1 MGARGRNSSIE
12 LIASLDAAKRPEP
25 PPTLNEEAAEEWRS
39 VVAGLP
45 PDWFSS
51 ENLAMLEQRCNH
63 VVWMRT
69 TAALTNSTVKGK
81 KFKPEVFAGL
91 MRLATL
97 QARTLLQLDAAMRL
111 TQQSSYDKS
120 KRKGTGARNPKAT
133 PWKDA
138 AE

>member
-1 MGARGRNSSIE
+1 MGARGRNSSLG
-12 LIASLDAAKRPEP
+12 LIANLDAAKRPDP
-25 PPTLNEEAAEEWRS
+25 PPTLGEEAAQEWRS

-45 PDWFSS
+45 PDWFSP
-51 ENLAMLEQRCNH
+51 ENFAMLEQRCNH

-69 TAALTNSTVKGK
+69 TAALTNEAVKGK
-81 KFKPEVFAGL
+81 IKPEVFAGL

-111 TQQSSYDKS
+111 TQQSSHDKK
-120 KRKGTGARNPKAT
+120 KRKGTAERSAKNI
-133 PWKDA
+133 PWQEA